1 MTNSNNT
8 FDYGKVRYGGAAV
21 FVYEPPLTVAPL
33 FFNTEITDNIV
44 HHDGSVIFSNDICRN
59 LLCITVILIII
70 TIIL

>member
-21 FVYEPPLTVAPL
+21 FVYEPPITVAPL

-44 HHDGSVIFSNDICRN
+44 HHDGSVTFSNNNNRN
-59 LLCITVILIII
+59 SIFNTLILII